1 MGLLLIADALVVL
14 MTAGLGFFYVG
25 LLCDTYITNIM
36 MMRVVPMGILP
47 LTCVLSG
54 FLWTLGTMTMSESD
68 LPRQK
73 RADSTEKINGHGP
86 YLRIFWD
93 TLEVR
98 IHNPSDYIALSFF
111 SGHFPNFDFC
121 WMPPVSHRCFPMAKA
136 HYP

>member
-54 FLWTLGTMTMSESD
+54 FLWTLGTMV
-68 LPRQK
+68 PQ
-73 RADSTEKINGHGP
+73 
-86 YLRIFWD
+86 
-93 TLEVR
+93 
-98 IHNPSDYIALSFF
+98 ALSLSSATLSMACGWWFQMLQLH
-111 SGHFPNFDFC
+111 SC
-121 WMPPVSHRCFPMAKA
+121 TWMS
-136 HYP
+136 